1 MTASAGTN
9 GAPLGSGSAEPIPA
23 GIVADIEVL
32 RGAYPT
38 AIIHAYVYRYQTYVY
53 IARPL
58 IADCLRCLRD
68 DARTAYRLFSECM
81 CVDYLD
87 TKRGRPIQGRSE
99 RFEITYN
106 LVSVRDPRT
115 GNGSGRRL
123 FVKVTVPEDDP
134 VVPSVTGV
142 YPGAAFP
149 EREIYDMFGIRFDGH
164 PDLRRILMSDD
175 WIGHPQRKDYPLG
188 GERVQFP
195 DDTCGP
201 SVGERAVQHPGE
213 GFFGKTAG
221 EVQ

>member
-1 MTASAGTN
+1 MA
-9 GAPLGSGSAEPIPA
+9 
-23 GIVADIEVL
+23 ADIEVL
-32 RGAYPT
+32 RSTYPT
-38 AIIHAYVYRYQTYVY
+38 AIIRAYAYRDQTSVYL
-53 IARPL
+53 ARPL

-87 TKRGRPIQGRSE
+87 TKTGRPIQGRSE

-123 FVKVTVPEDDP
+123 FVKVTVPEDDL
-134 VVPSVTGV
+134 VVPSVTDV

-195 DDTCGP
+195 DETSGP

-221 EVQ
+221 EAE